1 MADSTYWRGRA
12 SSALYASN
20 GALFTLARRHAGSA
34 RTLLDVGSYIPDI
47 VKQYSWVP
55 QKTATDTQSTAN
67 ASAWAAVGIP
77 FVRADF
83 LRRTFPPHDL
93 VTCTQVLE
101 HLDDAVARRFVA
113 RLQQATAVDGVL
125 VVSVPLEMPRGWVK
139 GHTQDPLSRAE
150 FASWFAG
157 GGGAVVAHVDV
168 VQHGQSAPLAVP
180 QLGPCASSGRAR
192 RLWAAR
198 SSQEEAGSLGTQP
211 LPRVL
216 ELAASKVADFTAFGH
231 AGGGQASAMVSPWP
245 AGAGAV
251 SGPCLAA
258 RGQLAR
264 ASARPARAV
273 AWDGRAVG
281 TTLWVGL
288 GRKHS
293 HAVAWLAPGKLACG
307 AQRPSQD
314 AAAARGLE
322 KTHTRD

>member
-1 MADSTYWRGRA
+1 MYVKLGFVFPPPSLFHFLVNLNLCIVCLFERCRGELFVEVLGAAWLMADSTYWRGRA

-47 VKQYSWVP
+47 IKQYSWVP

-83 LRRTFPPHDL
+83 LRRAFPPHDL

-113 RLQQATAVDGVL
+113 RLQQATAVAGVL

-168 VQHGQSAPLAVP
+168 VDKPLRWYLRGRQVQAQYQVLVWQRGASSQGQAPAPPEPWHGMARPLAPRSGWGSVGSTATQWP
-180 QLGPCASSGRAR
+180 GSHQASSSAE
-192 RLWAAR
+192 R
-198 SSQEEAGSLGTQP
+198 SALAKTQRQP
-211 LPRVL
+211 
-216 ELAASKVADFTAFGH
+216 
-231 AGGGQASAMVSPWP
+231 
-245 AGAGAV
+245 GA
-251 SGPCLAA
+251 LK
-258 RGQLAR
+258 R
-264 ASARPARAV
+264 
-273 AWDGRAVG
+273 
-281 TTLWVGL
+281 
-288 GRKHS
+288 
-293 HAVAWLAPGKLACG
+293 
-307 AQRPSQD
+307 
-314 AAAARGLE
+314 
-322 KTHTRD
+322 HTPETR

>member
-125 VVSVPLEMPRGWVK
+125 VVSVPLEMPHGWVK

-198 SSQEEAGSLGTQP
+198 HSQEEANPLGVPP
-211 LPRVL
+211 LPRLL
-216 ELAASKVADFTAFGH
+216 ERAASKTSCVYYQSQLFHLVSTIQARRRNAELPAVRAWHARH
-231 AGGGQASAMVSPWP
+231 AG
-245 AGAGAV
+245 
-251 SGPCLAA
+251 
-258 RGQLAR
+258 
-264 ASARPARAV
+264 
-273 AWDGRAVG
+273 
-281 TTLWVGL
+281 
-288 GRKHS
+288 
-293 HAVAWLAPGKLACG
+293 
-307 AQRPSQD
+307 
-314 AAAARGLE
+314 
-322 KTHTRD
+322 

>member
-1 MADSTYWRGRA
+1 MEERIAARTTEEKNSFYLKLRFCFFVCLFERCRGELFVEVLGAAWLMADSTYWRGRA

-47 VKQYSWVP
+47 IKQYSWVP

-83 LRRTFPPHDL
+83 LRRAFPPHDL

-168 VQHGQSAPLAVP
+168 VQHGQSAAWAVP
-180 QLGPCASSGRAR
+180 PSSAPAPPQGAPGGSGQLGP
-192 RLWAAR
+192 
-198 SSQEEAGSLGTQP
+198 
-211 LPRVL
+211 PR
-216 ELAASKVADFTAFGH
+216 K
-231 AGGGQASAMVSPWP
+231 
-245 AGAGAV
+245 
-251 SGPCLAA
+251 
-258 RGQLAR
+258 
-264 ASARPARAV
+264 RPAHWAPSHC
-273 AWDGRAVG
+273 
-281 TTLWVGL
+281 L
-288 GRKHS
+288 GCS
-293 HAVAWLAPGKLACG
+293 
-307 AQRPSQD
+307 S
-314 AAAARGLE
+314 
-322 KTHTRD
+322 